1 MGLFSFIG
9 WSIRFV
15 LWFFFERIDDVFI
28 WILPLYMTVQV
39 VKQESMKEKY
49 QNYLSFWAILAIIL
63 GLEYVTFGLFYR
75 LAIYRVLRLIFVIW
89 LQIDYCVYAKS
100 TFEKLTPFISKHH
113 EQKIEDLLGEIIAT
127 LSKQGEK
134 VKEKASNQFWQ
145 LITQNYEIVKDS
157 VFSALST
164 ASQKAVDLSK
174 TNSNASLSNQKPPGE
189 SNEPLNDD
197 EKEKENDNAADSAK
211 QAIQKKDS

>member
-1 MGLFSFIG
+1 
-9 WSIRFV
+9 
-15 LWFFFERIDDVFI
+15 
-28 WILPLYMTVQV
+28 
-39 VKQESMKEKY
+39 MKEKY